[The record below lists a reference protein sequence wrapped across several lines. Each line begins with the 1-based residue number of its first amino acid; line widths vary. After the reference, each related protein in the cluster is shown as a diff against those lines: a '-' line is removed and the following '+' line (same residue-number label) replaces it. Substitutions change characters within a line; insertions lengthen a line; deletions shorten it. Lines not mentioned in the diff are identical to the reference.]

1 RVRRPEHARRELRVR
16 FGPADGAVQG
26 NLVFVLA
33 PRAQVADHDQ
43 RVVVPG
49 HLEGPRLVPEDL
61 HLAGPVGLDPD
72 RGLGLADVAQQRA
85 EDKQGCSRVAI
96 CHARFLPSTGL
107 LMTNRTLAPSAATRT
122 AMLTSGPTPRS
133 GR

>member
-1 RVRRPEHARRELRVR
+1 PSCTRTASEEKPPPRERRAEHARRELRVR

-26 NLVFVLA
+26 DLVLVLA

-61 HLAGPVGLDPD
+61 HLAGPIGLDPD
-72 RGLGLADVAQQRA
+72 RGLGLADEAQQRA
-85 EDKQGCSRVAI
+85 EYEPGCPGV
-96 CHARFLPSTGL
+96 
-107 LMTNRTLAPSAATRT
+107 
-122 AMLTSGPTPRS
+122 
-133 GR
+133 